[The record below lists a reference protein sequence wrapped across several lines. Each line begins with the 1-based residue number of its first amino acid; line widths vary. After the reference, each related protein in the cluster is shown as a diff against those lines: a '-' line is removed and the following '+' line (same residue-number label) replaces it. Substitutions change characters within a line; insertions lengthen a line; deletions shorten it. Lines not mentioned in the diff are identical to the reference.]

1 MQAKLY
7 TAEGKQKG
15 AIDLPASV
23 FGVEINKALLHQVL
37 VLFQANQ
44 RQGTAMTKDRSNVS
58 GGGKKPWKQK
68 GTGHARSG
76 SNTSPVWVRGG
87 KAHGPD
93 PRNYHTN
100 IPRKMRAAAL
110 ASALSSRA
118 QEEKILVIDNLE
130 LSAPKTKS
138 IVNLLNALSVDGKR
152 SLLVI
157 DAKQKNVFLSG
168 RNVRALSIKPLADIN
183 ALDVA
188 LNENIIF
195 GRENLISKLE
205 EAVAS

>member
-15 AIDLPASV
+15 TIDLPASV

-44 RQGTAMTKDRSNVS
+44 RQGTSMTKDRSNVS

-100 IPRKMRAAAL
+100 IPRKMRTAAL

-130 LSAPKTKS
+130 LNAPKTKS
-138 IVNLLNALSVDGKR
+138 IANLLNALSIDGKR

-157 DAKQKNVFLSG
+157 DPKQKNVYLSG
-168 RNVRALSIKPLADIN
+168 RNVRALSIKSLAEIN

-188 LNENIIF
+188 RNDNIIF